1 MNLKKL
7 SLIGALALIAV
18 ACGGKKEESTK
29 APSET
34 KKATEIVLW
43 EQMEP
48 GVRDLYL
55 KKVEAFNTANPDIK
69 VSVTHY
75 SNEDLRTQFLSA
87 AQTGQGPDLAYG
99 PNDFAGIFQVAGL
112 IKPLTEVLNPN
123 LLANFSSEA
132 LKSGEVN
139 GKLYA
144 LPEFEGNHIALLYN
158 KKLVPEAPKN
168 FDEFIAI
175 AQANQKI
182 DTANKANSTYGF
194 LYNEKEPFWF
204 VGLYNGFGG
213 AVFNDKNEPTLNN
226 PAMVDALQFAHD
238 IRNKY
243 KIGEAGMDYDMSSEL
258 FKQGKAAMILNG
270 AWSWSEYLKDG
281 MDIGVS
287 YMPLPNGKT
296 ALFYSASKG
305 YSVSENTKAEKYE
318 AINKFFEYIYTPE
331 NNADISLASSQV
343 PVIKAAKDLPS
354 VKNDFLMNAATDMI
368 KHTVP
373 GPVIAEMRA
382 VWDGIRPNLEGV
394 LNGSLKPED
403 AAKKI
408 QDETVQ
414 GVNTIKGN

>member
-18 ACGGKKEESTK
+18 ACGGKKEVAGKTPEANK
-29 APSET
+29 P
-34 KKATEIVLW
+34 TEIVLW

-55 KKVEAFNTANPDIK
+55 KKVEAFNAANPDIK

-99 PNDFAGIFQVAGL
+99 PNDFAGIYQVAGL
-112 IKPLTEVLNPN
+112 IKPLIDVLKPE
-123 LLANFSSEA
+123 LLATFSPEA

-139 GKLYA
+139 GQLYA

-158 KKLVPEAPKN
+158 KKMVAEAPKN

-204 VGLYNGFGG
+204 VGFFNGFGG
-213 AVFNDKNEPTLNN
+213 RVFNDKNEPTLDNT
-226 PAMVDALQFAHD
+226 AMVEALQFSHD
-238 IRNKY
+238 IRNKFA
-243 KIGEAGMDYDMSSEL
+243 IGEAGMDYDMSSEL

-281 MDIGVS
+281 MDMGVS

-305 YSVSENTKAEKYE
+305 YSVSDNTKPEKYE
-318 AINKFFEYIYTPE
+318 AINKFFEFIYSPE
-331 NNADISLASSQV
+331 NNAEISLASSQV
-343 PVIKAAKDLPS
+343 PVITAAKELPS
-354 VKNDFLMNAATDMI
+354 VKSDYLMNAATAMI
-368 KHTVP
+368 DHTVP

-382 VWDGIRPNLEGV
+382 VWDGIRPNLEAV
-394 LNGSLKPED
+394 LNGSSTPEV
-403 AAKKI
+403 AAKKM
-408 QDETVQ
+408 QADAEQ
-414 GVNTIKGN
+414 GIRTIKGN